1 MATSVETMLPLY
13 EGKMG
18 HQFDYRAASFFG
30 VGDTEIADN
39 RDHSYHARVLP
50 RYWVRESVVGD
61 RLGRREWGT
70 ATALLGFRRVARN
83 TDERTSIAAMI
94 PFGAASYGWILST
107 GPTSRDLALLLAEYN
122 SFVFDYLLR
131 QFLSQPSVPQ
141 GTFGQLP
148 TLVPASFA
156 KHDEWLGNAA
166 DFVID
171 RAVRLSATG
180 IELAGF
186 AAELGCDLAHWD
198 DNVRRLLRS
207 ELDAAFFH
215 FYGIERDNAD
225 YIMETFPIVKRK
237 DEGAYGEY
245 RTKRLILE
253 SYDAMAEAI
262 ASGRPF
268 LSRLDPNSEKVDR
281 WGAQ

>member
-1 MATSVETMLPLY
+1 MCPSIERMLPLY

-18 HQFDYRAASFFG
+18 HQFDHRAASFFG
-30 VGDTEIADN
+30 IGDTEISDN
-39 RDHSYHARVLP
+39 LDHSYDATVLP

-61 RLGRREWGT
+61 RLSRRKWGT
-70 ATALLGFRRVARN
+70 ETALLGVRRVARN
-83 TDERTSIAAMI
+83 TDERTSIAAII
-94 PFGAASYGWILST
+94 PFGAASYGWILSA

-148 TLVPASFA
+148 TLKPASFA
-156 KHDEWLGNAA
+156 SHDGWLGNAMA
-166 DFVID
+166 FIVD
-171 RAVRLSATG
+171 RVLRHLATG
-180 IELAGF
+180 AELTAF
-186 AAELGCDLAHWD
+186 AAELGYDHANWD
-198 DNVRRLLRS
+198 DNARRLLRA

-215 FYGIERDNAD
+215 FYDVGRENVD

-237 DEGAYGEY
+237 DEAAYGEY

-253 SYDAMAEAI
+253 IYDAMADAM

-268 LSRLDPNSEKVDR
+268 VSEIDLGCTNV
-281 WGAQ
+281 GEEAP